1 MTAQFSHVTPVCA
14 VYDTLA
20 PLIVFGRFAA
30 YGGDKA
36 AQTFAVRASGFEFE
50 VQPQVFV
57 VHVEHEHAKWRSE

>member
-1 MTAQFSHVTPVCA
+1 MTAHRSHATAVCT
-14 VYDTLA
+14 VYDTLE
-20 PLIVFGRFAA
+20 PLTVCHRFAA